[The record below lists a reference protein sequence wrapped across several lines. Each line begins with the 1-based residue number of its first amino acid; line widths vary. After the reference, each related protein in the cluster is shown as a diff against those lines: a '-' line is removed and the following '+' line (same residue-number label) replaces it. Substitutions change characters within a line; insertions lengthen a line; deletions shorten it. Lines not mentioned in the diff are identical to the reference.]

1 MILSTHAIVGAAIAS
16 FVPGH
21 PALAF
26 VAGVASHFVIDAIPH
41 SDYPLRSI
49 SIGRSRSAITA
60 NHHLVRDLGFIT
72 FDAAAGL
79 AVAAWL
85 YAGPGATLAVLL
97 GAFGAILP
105 DPLQL
110 AYRLYPREPLRSL
123 QRFHRWMH
131 TKHKLSWPWAV
142 SSQGLFVLLI
152 IGIAEF
158 VRP

>member
-16 FVPGH
+16 FVPGY

-26 VAGVASHFVIDAIPH
+26 VAGVVSHFAIDAIPH
-41 SDYPLRSI
+41 SDYPLR

-105 DPLQL
+105 DPLRL
-110 AYRLYPREPLRSL
+110 AYRVYPREPLRSL
-123 QRFHRWMH
+123 QRFHGWIH

-152 IGIAEF
+152 IGTAEF
-158 VRP
+158 VRHMS